1 MIRSVLLS
9 RLRGEPL
16 ISKWHRAAL
25 ICLLLL
31 STHASLFARTE
42 RLGRFEFA
50 QPHMGTE
57 FRIVLYAPDARR
69 AAQAS
74 DAAFERIGE
83 LENRLS
89 DYRET
94 SELMSLCRQAGSG
107 PVKVSDDL
115 WRVLLEAQKFAER
128 TNGAFDVTAGP
139 LVRLWRRARRR
150 SELPDPGRLAQA
162 RELVGFE
169 MMHVDERTQS
179 VRLVKPGMLL
189 DLGAI
194 AKGYAAD
201 CALAVLKQHGIKS
214 ALVAA
219 GGDIAVSAPP
229 PGTRGWVIGVASLD
243 SRGKLPRHYLSLRD
257 VAVSTSGDAQ
267 QHVEIGGV
275 RYSHIIDPRTGH
287 AVEGRRSVTVVAPNG
302 MTSDALDTAANVLD
316 PRSALELI
324 DSTEGAAALIM
335 QAELQ
340 DSFLGYESKGWK
352 RVPQGAPKDVQ

>member
-1 MIRSVLLS
+1 M
-9 RLRGEPL
+9 
-16 ISKWHRAAL
+16 ISKWYRAAV
-25 ICLLLL
+25 ICLLLPSAYPGTL
-31 STHASLFARTE
+31 ARTE
-42 RLGRFEFA
+42 RLDRFEFS

-74 DAAFERIGE
+74 DAAFKRVRE
-83 LENRLS
+83 LDSRLS

-94 SELMSLCRQAGSG
+94 SELMSLCRQAGGG

-115 WRVLLEAQKFAER
+115 LRVLLEAQKFAEQ
-128 TNGAFDVTAGP
+128 TTGAFDVTAGP

-150 SELPDPGRLAQA
+150 SELPDPVRLSQA
-162 RELVGFE
+162 RELVGFDK
-169 MMHVDERTQS
+169 MHVDERTQT
-179 VRLVKPGMLL
+179 VRLAKPGMLL

-201 CALAVLKQHGIKS
+201 CALAVLKQHGVTS
-214 ALVAA
+214 ALVAV

-229 PGTRGWVIGVASLD
+229 PGTRGWVIGIASLD

-257 VAVSTSGDAQ
+257 AAVSTSGDAQ
-267 QHVEIGGV
+267 QYVEIGGV
-275 RYSHIIDPRTGH
+275 RYSHIIDPRTGQ
-287 AVEGRRSVTVVAPNG
+287 AIQGRRSVTVVAPNG

-324 DSTEGAAALIM
+324 DSTEGAAALIV
-335 QAELQ
+335 QAVGQ
-340 DSFLGYESKGWK
+340 SSRTFESKRWHH
-352 RVPQGAPKDVQ
+352 VPKGAPRDVR